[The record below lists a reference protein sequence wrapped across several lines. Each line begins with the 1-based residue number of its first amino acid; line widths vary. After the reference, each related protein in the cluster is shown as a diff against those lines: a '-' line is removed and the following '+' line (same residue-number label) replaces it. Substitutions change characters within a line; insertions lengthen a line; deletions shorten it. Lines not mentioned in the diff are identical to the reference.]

1 MTDPDG
7 GRQRTRNQTLQSAS
21 SSVQSNPNPVAPFM
35 EISCTVRQ
43 ILAAKGREVITTN
56 PDASVFDAL
65 TIMGAH
71 NIGALV
77 VVENEQVVGVISERD
92 YSRKVVLRNR
102 TSRETRVGEVLS
114 QPAITVTPEDG
125 ITKCMELMTVHHV
138 RHLPVL
144 EDGQLIGIVS
154 IGDVV
159 HWVITAQRQAIEQLT
174 GYISGGY
181 PA

>member
-1 MTDPDG
+1 
-7 GRQRTRNQTLQSAS
+7 
-21 SSVQSNPNPVAPFM
+21 M
-35 EISCTVRQ
+35 EISCSVRQ
-43 ILAAKGREVITTN
+43 ILASKGGNVVTCA

-71 NIGALV
+71 NIGGLV
-77 VVENEQVVGVISERD
+77 VVQDDRVVGVVTERD

-102 TSRETRVGEVLS
+102 TSRETLVEDVLS
-114 QPAITVTPEDG
+114 RPAIVVSPGDC
-125 ITKCMELMTVHHV
+125 ITKCMELMTIHHI

-144 EDGQLIGIVS
+144 EEERLVGIVS

-159 HWVITAQRQAIEQLT
+159 HWMITAQRQAIEQLT

-181 PA
+181 PG

>member
-1 MTDPDG
+1 
-7 GRQRTRNQTLQSAS
+7 
-21 SSVQSNPNPVAPFM
+21 M
-35 EISCTVRQ
+35 EITCTVRQ
-43 ILAAKGREVITTN
+43 ILVAKGREVTTTT
-56 PDASVFDAL
+56 PDATVFEAL

-77 VVENEQVVGVISERD
+77 VVENEQVVGVMSERD

-102 TSRETRVGEVLS
+102 TSRDTRVAEVLS
-114 QPAITVTPEDG
+114 QPAITVSPDDG
-125 ITKCMELMTVHHV
+125 IMKCMELMTVHHV

-144 EDGQLIGIVS
+144 EEDRLIGIVS

-159 HWVITAQRQAIEQLT
+159 HWVITAQRQAIDQLT

-181 PA
+181 PG